1 MGRKFHLNSGPM
13 RILFLGFDIEG
24 YGGIATY
31 SRYQIEALKR
41 LGHDADIVSIDKQ
54 TDGKLLAPGLAH
66 RKLPFANRLKAVA
79 TLVREAIAA
88 RGRYDLVMLNHV
100 YLAGLGWLV
109 KKLSGTPFTVNVYN
123 IDILTKLPRL
133 REAAFQACDLV
144 IADCNY
150 TIDWMPKYRDKV
162 PPSGLLYDPVDV
174 HYFKPMEKSA
184 ARAELA
190 KHYGWTDLA
199 NKFVMTTVAAMLLPP
214 NKGQRQTM
222 DAMAKLG
229 DKRLVYIIVG
239 SGADRAD
246 LEAYAAA
253 KGLGD
258 QVRFTGRAPQDHLP
272 ILYAASDLATLIAR
286 GGPGWGEAVPLGLIE
301 AASCGTAFL
310 CGNEDGSPE
319 AILADD
325 PCGFALPPLDIDAIA
340 AAIAKLA
347 ADPALCARMG
357 QAGIRTVEKVFA
369 FERYV
374 EQQGRLLER
383 FTLRKAAA

>member
-1 MGRKFHLNSGPM
+1 M

-31 SRYQIEALKR
+31 SRYQVEALKR
-41 LGHDADIVSIDKQ
+41 LGHTLDVVSIDKQ
-54 TDGKLLAPGLAH
+54 SGAPLAPGIAH
-66 RKLPFANRLKAVA
+66 RKLPFENRLKAMT

-100 YLAGLGWLV
+100 FLAGLGWLV
-109 KKLSGTPFTVNVYN
+109 KKTARTPFTVNVYN
-123 IDILTKLPRL
+123 IDILTKLPAL
-133 REAAFQACDLV
+133 REAAFQAADLV
-144 IADCNY
+144 IADCQY
-150 TIDWMPKYRDKV
+150 TIDWMPKYRAKV
-162 PPSGLLYDPVDV
+162 PPTGLLYDPVEV
-174 HYFKPMEKSA
+174 AFFKPRDKHD

-190 KHYGWTDLA
+190 STYGWNDLA
-199 NKFVMTTVAAMLLPP
+199 DKFVMTTVAAMLLPP

-229 DKRLVYIIVG
+229 DKRLVYLIVG
-239 SGADRAD
+239 SGPDRND
-246 LEAYAAA
+246 LEAYARAR
-253 KGLGD
+253 GLDG
-258 QVRFTGRAPQDHLP
+258 QVRFTGRAPQEHLP
-272 ILYAASDLATLIAR
+272 VLYAAADLATLIAR

-319 AILADD
+319 AILAED
-325 PCGFALPPLDIDAIA
+325 PCGFALPPLDVDAIA

-347 ADPALCARMG
+347 ADPALCAKMG
-357 QAGIRTVEKVFA
+357 QAGIRTVDKLFA

-383 FTLRKAAA
+383 FQARVAA

>member
-1 MGRKFHLNSGPM
+1 M

-31 SRYQIEALKR
+31 SRYQIEAIKR
-41 LGHDADIVSIDKQ
+41 LGHTLEIVSIDKQ
-54 TDGKLLAPGLAH
+54 SGPPLAPGIAD
-66 RKLPFANRLKAVA
+66 RKLPFENRLKAVT

-88 RGRYDLVMLNHV
+88 RGRFDLVMLNHV

-109 KKLSGTPFTVNVYN
+109 KKTARTPFTVNVYN
-123 IDILTKLPRL
+123 IDILAKLPRL
-133 REAAFQACDLV
+133 REAAFQAADLV
-144 IADCNY
+144 IADCRY
-150 TIDWMPKYRDKV
+150 TIDWMPKYRTSV
-162 PPSGLLYDPVDV
+162 PPTGLLYDPVEV
-174 HYFKPMEKSA
+174 SFFKPMDKAA

-190 KHYGWTDLA
+190 KHYGWNDLGD
-199 NKFVMTTVAAMLLPP
+199 KFVLTTVAAMLLPP

-222 DAMAKLG
+222 DAMAKLA
-229 DKRLVYIIVG
+229 DKRLVYLIVG
-239 SGADRAD
+239 SGPDRAD
-246 LEAYAAA
+246 LESYVRTR
-253 KGLGD
+253 GLEG
-258 QVRFTGRAPQDHLP
+258 QVRFTGRAPQEHLP
-272 ILYAASDLATLIAR
+272 LLYAASDLATLIAR

-319 AILADD
+319 AILPED

-340 AAIAKLA
+340 SAIARLA
-347 ADPALCARMG
+347 ADPALCAEMG
-357 QAGIRTVEKVFA
+357 QAGIRTVDKLFA

-383 FTLRKAAA
+383 FHARAAA

>member
-1 MGRKFHLNSGPM
+1 M

-41 LGHDADIVSIDKQ
+41 LGHQTEIVSIDKQ
-54 TDGKLLAPGLAH
+54 DGAPLAPGLAH
-66 RKLPFANRLKAVA
+66 RKLPFETRLKAVR
-79 TLVREAIAA
+79 TLLGEAFAA

-109 KKLSGTPFTVNVYN
+109 KKIAGTPFTVNVYN
-123 IDILTKLPRL
+123 IDILTKLPSL
-133 REAAFQACDLV
+133 REAAFQAADLV
-144 IADCNY
+144 IADCQY
-150 TIDWMPKYRDKV
+150 TIDWMPKYRTKV
-162 PPSGLLYDPVDV
+162 PPTGLLYDPVEV
-174 HYFKPMEKSA
+174 AFFKPMDKRA

-190 KHYGWTDLA
+190 KAYGWTDLA
-199 NKFVMTTVAAMLLPP
+199 DKFVMTTVAAMLLPP
-214 NKGQRQTM
+214 NKGQRQTI
-222 DAMAKLG
+222 DAMAKLA
-229 DKRLVYIIVG
+229 DDRLVYVIVG
-239 SGADRAD
+239 SGPDRAD
-246 LEAYAAA
+246 MEAYA
-253 KGLGD
+253 KDRGLGD
-258 QVRFTGRAPQDHLP
+258 RVRFTGRAPQAQLP
-272 ILYAASDLATLIAR
+272 VLYAAADLATLIAR

-319 AILADD
+319 AILPDD

-340 AAIAKLA
+340 GAIGKLSN
-347 ADPALCARMG
+347 DPALCAKMG

-374 EQQGRLLER
+374 EQQGRLLQR
-383 FTLRKAAA
+383 FEKRRAA

>member
-1 MGRKFHLNSGPM
+1 M

-41 LGHDADIVSIDKQ
+41 LGHETEIVSIDKQ
-54 TDGKLLAPGLAH
+54 DGTPLVPGLAH
-66 RKLPFANRLKAVA
+66 RKLPFETRLKAVR
-79 TLVREAIAA
+79 TLLREAFAA

-109 KKLSGTPFTVNVYN
+109 KKISGTPFTVNVYN
-123 IDILTKLPRL
+123 IDILTKLPAL
-133 REAAFQACDLV
+133 REAAFQAADLA
-144 IADCNY
+144 IADCQY
-150 TIDWMPKYRDKV
+150 TIDWMPKYRSKM
-162 PPSGLLYDPVDV
+162 PPTGLLYDPVDV
-174 HYFKPMEKSA
+174 AFFKPMDRNA

-190 KHYGWTDLA
+190 GAYGWTDLSD
-199 NKFVMTTVAAMLLPP
+199 KFVMTTVAAMLLPP

-222 DAMAKLG
+222 DAMAKLA
-229 DKRLVYIIVG
+229 DKRLVYVIVG
-239 SGADRAD
+239 SGPDRAD
-246 LEAYAAA
+246 MEAYA
-253 KGLGD
+253 KDRGLGG
-258 QVRFTGRAPQDHLP
+258 QVRFTGRAPQAQLP
-272 ILYAASDLATLIAR
+272 VLYAAADLATLIAR

-325 PCGFALPPLDIDAIA
+325 PCGFALPPLDIDKVAD
-340 AAIAKLA
+340 AIAKLSN
-347 ADPALCARMG
+347 DPALCAKMG
-357 QAGIRTVEKVFA
+357 AAGIRTVEKVFA

-383 FTLRKAAA
+383 FGARRAA

>member
-1 MGRKFHLNSGPM
+1 M

-54 TDGKLLAPGLAH
+54 DGAPLAPGLAH
-66 RKLPFANRLKAVA
+66 RKIPFESRLKAVR
-79 TLVREAIAA
+79 TLLREAFAA

-109 KKLSGTPFTVNVYN
+109 KKTSGTPFTVNVYN
-123 IDILTKLPRL
+123 IDILTKLPKL
-133 REAAFQACDLV
+133 REAAFQAADLV
-144 IADCNY
+144 IADCRY
-150 TIDWMPKYRDKV
+150 TIDWMPKYRTKV
-162 PPSGLLYDPVDV
+162 PPTGLLYDPVEV
-174 HYFKPMEKSA
+174 AFFKPMDKQA

-190 KHYGWTDLA
+190 KHYGWTDLDG
-199 NKFVMTTVAAMLLPP
+199 KFVMTTVAAMLLPP

-222 DAMAKLG
+222 DAMAKLA
-229 DKRLVYIIVG
+229 DKRSVYLIVG
-239 SGADRAD
+239 SGPDREA
-246 LEAYAAA
+246 LEAHA
-253 KGLGD
+253 KERGLGD

-319 AILADD
+319 AILPDD

-340 AAIAKLA
+340 ASIAKLA

-357 QAGIRTVEKVFA
+357 QAGIRTVDKLFA
-369 FERYV
+369 FERYI

-383 FTLRKAAA
+383 FGSRRAA